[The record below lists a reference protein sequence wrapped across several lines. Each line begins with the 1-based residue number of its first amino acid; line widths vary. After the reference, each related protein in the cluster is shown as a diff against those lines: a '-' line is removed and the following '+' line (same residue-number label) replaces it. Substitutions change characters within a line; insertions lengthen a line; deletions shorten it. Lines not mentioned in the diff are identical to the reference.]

1 MLVNI
6 QRTGSV
12 EVPLPKYQTE
22 GSAGFDL
29 HAAIESQVMIW
40 PAILKPHDSDMVV
53 TRVNNWKLIP
63 AGFSIEIPP
72 GCEGQIRPRSGL
84 ALKHGISIVNS
95 PGTIDSDYR
104 GPIGVIII
112 NHGSEVFIINP
123 LDRIAQMVISPVLQ
137 AHFVMVES
145 LTDTERGDGGF
156 GSTGFQGAIGNQG
169 FVKYG
174 EKSQL

>member
-6 QRTGSV
+6 QRIGSV
-12 EVPLPKYQTE
+12 EVPLPKYQTD

-29 HAAIESQVMIW
+29 HAAIE
-40 PAILKPHDSDMVV
+40 KPLSLYPKFLIP
-53 TRVNNWKLIP
+53 NELNWYLIP

-72 GCEGQIRPRSGL
+72 GYEGQIRPRSGL
-84 ALKHGISIVNS
+84 ALKHGISVVNS

-112 NHGSEVFIINP
+112 NHGTEVFTINP
-123 LDRIAQMVISPVLQ
+123 LDRIAQMVISPVVQ

-145 LTDTERGDGGF
+145 LTDTERGAGGF

-169 FVKYG
+169 FVK
-174 EKSQL
+174 KIQV